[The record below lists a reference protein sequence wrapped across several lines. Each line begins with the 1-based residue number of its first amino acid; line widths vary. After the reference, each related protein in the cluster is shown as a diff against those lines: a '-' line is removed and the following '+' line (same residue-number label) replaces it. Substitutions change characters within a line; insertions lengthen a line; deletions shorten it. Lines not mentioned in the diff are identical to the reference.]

1 MIKIIWAFFI
11 LTLAFGCAKKEE
23 LRSSKTLRIAL
34 TSEVS
39 TLDPVNSYD
48 NVSGSVIYNVYEQLY
63 EYHYLNRPYELKP
76 LLAESLPI
84 MENQGKRYV
93 IKLKKKYSLS

>member
-1 MIKIIWAFFI
+1 MKKLLLSLFTLFLI
-11 LTLAFGCAKKEE
+11 LSCTKKDDSK
-23 LRSSKTLRIAL
+23 LSKTLRIAL

-48 NVSGSVIYNVYEQLY
+48 NVSGSVIYNIYEQLY

-76 LLAESLPI
+76 LLAESLPSI
-84 MENQGKRYV
+84 ENQGKRYV
-93 IKLKKKYSLS
+93 IKLKKNILV